1 MSKMLET
8 KAAAGSAVGE
18 GENAKAT
25 KVVSS
30 LSRKMSQPG
39 GLSVADIER
48 RANERLVGHKAD
60 AMKAIERSVSEL
72 EVLSNEDLQDA
83 KAIYDAAGAVLSV
96 AGFFDTGPLYDAAYS
111 LCETVEAMN
120 VRHAWNNG
128 SVHVHVRAI
137 RMILKDGCK
146 HSSVSEQLM
155 AGLKAVQAH
164 AKAVSEV

>member
-1 MSKMLET
+1 MFET
-8 KAAAGSAVGE
+8 TEATGSAVGD
-18 GENAKAT
+18 GENAKAI

-48 RANERLVGHKAD
+48 RANERLTGHKTD
-60 AMKAIERSVSEL
+60 AMKAIERSVNEL

-83 KAIYDAAGAVLSV
+83 KAIYDSSGAVLSV

-120 VRHAWNNG
+120 ARHAWNNG

-137 RMILKDGCK
+137 RLILNDGCK
-146 HSSVSEQLM
+146 HSPISEQLM

-164 AKAVSEV
+164 AKSTREA